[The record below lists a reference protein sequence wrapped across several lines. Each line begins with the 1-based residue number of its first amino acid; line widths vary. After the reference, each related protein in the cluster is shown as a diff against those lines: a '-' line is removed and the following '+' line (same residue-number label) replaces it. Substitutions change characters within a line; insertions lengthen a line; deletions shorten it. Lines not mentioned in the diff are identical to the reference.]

1 MNTLG
6 ENRGWPPKLVSVCRI
21 RADTCDRLWA
31 IDSGTIDLA
40 TQPKQISPPKIMV
53 FDLKSDQLLFS
64 YPLKDKTD
72 YNEKSLFPTIT
83 VDVTSANCDHAFAYL
98 PDVYNY
104 NLVVYSMQTNDT
116 HTVTHNYFHFDPL
129 AGDFSNSGFHWQWQ
143 DGVFGLALSPV
154 DREGFRIV
162 YFHALASTME
172 FAISSKYL
180 QNSTLVR
187 DNARAFKVLGN
198 RGVNGQSSASFLDEE
213 TGVLFYTLINRNA
226 VGCWNTFKGE
236 EYETKNLGV
245 VAEDEETMTFP
256 NDLKVDKK
264 GTLWVLSTPL
274 PEFFF
279 SNLNSKNTNFR
290 IFTAPVRQAI
300 KGTVCDEI

>member
-1 MNTLG
+1 
-6 ENRGWPPKLVSVCRI
+6 
-21 RADTCDRLWA
+21 
-31 IDSGTIDLA
+31 
-40 TQPKQISPPKIMV
+40 MV
-53 FDLKSDQLLFS
+53 TSLSTVFQSDQLLFS

-226 VGCWNTFKGE
+226 
-236 EYETKNLGV
+236 
-245 VAEDEETMTFP
+245 
-256 NDLKVDKK
+256 
-264 GTLWVLSTPL
+264 
-274 PEFFF
+274 
-279 SNLNSKNTNFR
+279 
-290 IFTAPVRQAI
+290 
-300 KGTVCDEI
+300 